1 MTFIILVYSGVLY
14 LLLFSRLSSLK
25 IPVLIYSAAITLM
38 LIASLDIARR
48 RYNNS
53 DKYLVFHHVTRE
65 NGGFQKLQF
74 VSERISYESGFDSCP
89 KSLKP

>member
-1 MTFIILVYSGVLY
+1 MFTFERANLN
-14 LLLFSRLSSLK
+14 
-25 IPVLIYSAAITLM
+25 
-38 LIASLDIARR
+38 IARR

-74 VSERISYESGFDSCP
+74 VSERISDESGFDSCP
-89 KSLKP
+89 KFLKP